1 MKITAKQA
9 AKWTAEKTM
18 TLLVVAFVV
27 TVALVY
33 DLMVVLLYND
43 VNATV
48 SNTVYQASKRA
59 PIIAFLIGLI
69 CGHLFWPITHFSQR
83 PWDNEQ
89 PKQVRVKDNHDRNTA
104 D

>member
-27 TVALVY
+27 TVILVY

-59 PIIAFLIGLI
+59 PIIAFLI
-69 CGHLFWPITHFSQR
+69 
-83 PWDNEQ
+83 
-89 PKQVRVKDNHDRNTA
+89 
-104 D
+104 